1 MTIDNDTVNQHYPL
15 PNSDNPTAYDV
26 ERIIS
31 ALNLIDTDV
40 AQLFALVL
48 LKAGLE
54 SPALTGVPTAPT
66 QPAGTNNN
74 SIATTGHVQLALNA
88 FLTDAAS
95 ALETINALEAAL
107 GNADLSTALLDEL
120 ALKAPL
126 ASPALT
132 GTPTAPTAASNDNG
146 TQIAT
151 TAFVQAVKALIL
163 GAVPTGLDTLAKIA
177 LAIGNDASYSTTIS
191 NALATKAPLASPAL
205 VGTPTAPTAALGD
218 ATTKIS
224 TTAFVQAA
232 IDDLSTDIATL
243 LATKAPLTSPAL
255 TGTPTAPTAAAG
267 NNTTLIANTAF
278 VQAAISALNSALTS
292 SLAGKVAKA
301 GDTMTGDLLIQK
313 SSPGVHLKRTGDTA
327 RSMVGH
333 FGANGVVNWYSGQL
347 SSSDTLP
354 SGWAVLRRDPVTGNP
369 VDTPIVIAQNTGEVR
384 LGSSSQFATALGGF
398 KWSVAI
404 LTAVGTDL
412 DTLVEGG
419 VFRVQE
425 PVNAPLTF
433 ATNTHA
439 YVEVIAFTATYA
451 VQRLMTVNI
460 GSVARPAVWVRK
472 MVAGTWGNWY
482 PEGGLVTPAHFG
494 ARGYA
499 TPIEGDIGG
508 GDYANAI
515 KQWLDSKY
523 PKLCDAWYRIATSVT
538 TSLGASRNGI
548 YIQGVGASGGIRL
561 DSGAG
566 IYINGADL
574 SNPTGTKFDAVT
586 IKDFFL
592 LINSTVTVALG
603 ITFAAGDSGSPLPSL
618 HMSNVHFIPSGNTV
632 GPTDAMLLLRNVRE
646 GHIENVSGEGKYGA
660 FTGDFVRCEADASS
674 TPVEMT
680 FTNVRGC
687 HFRRG
692 FVVVRASGSV
702 ANDDIQGHHWTHC
715 TLLAVDRGW
724 EIDGGAEGF
733 GEWFTVTNCHAYFRE
748 IAVYGINAGNFKVLH
763 NYFLAYGALATVQA
777 IALTGTSIVSTCSIK
792 NNTIKMDVAT
802 GATKYSL
809 NIPTMPGVRGGNI
822 VIGTATLAAPNVT
835 LNGGV

>member
-1 MTIDNDTVNQHYPL
+1 MTIDLDTVNQHYPL
-15 PNSDNPTAYDV
+15 PNNENPTAYDV
-26 ERIIS
+26 ERIIA

-48 LKAGLE
+48 LKASLE

-107 GNADLSTALLDEL
+107 GDADLATALLDEL

-126 ASPALT
+126 ASPGLT
-132 GTPTAPTAASNDNG
+132 GVPTAPTAASNDNG

-163 GAVPTGLDTLAKIA
+163 GAVPTDLDTLAKIA
-177 LAIGNDASYSTTIS
+177 SAIGNDAAYSMTVAA
-191 NALATKAPLASPAL
+191 ALAAKAPLDSPTL
-205 VGTPTAPTAALGD
+205 TGNPTAPTQPLGD
-218 ATTKIS
+218 STTKIS
-224 TTAFVQAA
+224 TTAFVQAE
-232 IDDLSTDIATL
+232 IDDLGTAIAAL
-243 LATKAPLTSPAL
+243 LAAKAPLVSPGL
-255 TGTPTAPTAAAG
+255 IGTPTAPTPAAG
-267 NNTTLIANTAF
+267 NNSTLIANTAF

-292 SLAGKVAKA
+292 SLAGKVAKV
-301 GDTMTGDLLIQK
+301 GDTMIGNLEIYK
-313 SSPGVHLKRTGDTA
+313 SSPAVNLRRTDDTA
-327 RSMVGH
+327 RSLVGY
-333 FGANGVVNWYSGQL
+333 FGANELPHWYAGQFA
-347 SSSDTLP
+347 STDTLP
-354 SGWAVLRRDPVTGNP
+354 NGWGVLRRDPATGNP

-384 LGSSSQFATALGGF
+384 LGSSTQFATALGGF
-398 KWSVAI
+398 KWKVAI
-404 LTAVGTDL
+404 AAAAATDL

-419 VFRVQE
+419 VYRVE
-425 PVNAPLTF
+425 NPTNAPYPF
-433 ATNTHA
+433 AAAQHV
-439 YVEVIAFTATYA
+439 YVEVIAFSSAYA
-451 VQRLMTVNI
+451 VQRLMIVLGGT
-460 GSVARPAVWVRK
+460 GRPAVWARK
-472 MVAGTWGNWY
+472 LYNGTWGDWA
-482 PEGGLVTPAHFG
+482 PETGFITPAHFG
-494 ARGYA
+494 AAPSR
-499 TPIEGDIGG
+499 TPSSAGV
-508 GDYANAI
+508 DYTYQLTQWWSSPYPKKLDGWYRANA
-515 KQWLDSKY
+515 
-523 PKLCDAWYRIATSVT
+523 ATITRTLTASDNGFY
-538 TSLGASRNGI
+538 LEGCGA
-548 YIQGVGASGGIRL
+548 QGGLRL
-561 DSGAG
+561 DGGARFE
-566 IYINGADL
+566 IVGADL
-574 SNPTGTKFDAVT
+574 SNPTGLKFDTVT
-586 IKDFFL
+586 IKDLFFL
-592 LINSTVTVALG
+592 VNSTVTVALG

-632 GPTDAMLLLRNVRE
+632 GPTNAMLLLRNVRE
-646 GHIENVSGEGKYGA
+646 GHLENVSGEGKYGA

-687 HFRRG
+687 HFSRG
-692 FVVVRASGSV
+692 FVIVRASGSV

-724 EIDGGAEGF
+724 EVDGGAEGF

-748 IAVYGINAGNFKVLH
+748 IAVYGINAGNFKVLD
-763 NYFLAYGALATVQA
+763 NYFLAYGSLSVVQA

>member
-1 MTIDNDTVNQHYPL
+1 MTIDLDTVNQHYPL
-15 PNSDNPTAYDV
+15 PNSENPTAYDV

-40 AQLFALVL
+40 AQLFSLVL

-191 NALATKAPLASPAL
+191 NALATKAPIASPAL
-205 VGTPTAPTAALGD
+205 TGTPTAPTAALGD

-232 IDDLSTDIATL
+232 IDDLSTDVATL

-255 TGTPTAPTAAAG
+255 TGTPTAPTPAAG
-267 NNTTLIANTAF
+267 TNTTQIATSAF
-278 VQAAISALNSALTS
+278 VQAAISALNAALTS
-292 SLAGKVAKA
+292 SLSGKVAKS
-301 GDTMTGDLLIQK
+301 GDTMTGNLAIMKGGPLFSLLRTDDTTTGSISFYGADNFADWIIQYLGNGD
-313 SSPGVHLKRTGDTA
+313 SYRPNGMALARRNSTG
-327 RSMVGH
+327 G
-333 FGANGVVNWYSGQL
+333 
-347 SSSDTLP
+347 
-354 SGWAVLRRDPVTGNP
+354 P
-369 VDTPIVIAQNTGEVR
+369 VDRPFTVDYDTGEVQ
-384 LGSSSQFATALGGF
+384 LGTATQYATALGGF
-398 KWSVAI
+398 QWTVAI
-404 LTAVGTDL
+404 AAAVATDL
-412 DTLVEGG
+412 DTLVKGG
-419 VFRVQE
+419 VYRVE
-425 PVNAPLTF
+425 NPTNAPYPF
-433 ATNTHA
+433 AAGQHV
-439 YVEVIAFTATYA
+439 YVEVIAFSSTYA
-451 VQRLMTVNI
+451 VQRLMNVLGGT
-460 GSVARPAVWVRK
+460 GRPAVWVRK
-472 MVAGTWGNWY
+472 MLTGTWGDWA
-482 PEGGLVTPAHFG
+482 PEGGFVTPAHFG
-494 ARGYA
+494 AVPSLRPALA
-499 TPIEGDIGG
+499 TNDDSLKLQQWWSSPYPKKLDGW
-508 GDYANAI
+508 YRANATTI
-515 KQWLDSKY
+515 TRTLTASDSGFY
-523 PKLCDAWYRIATSVT
+523 LEGC
-538 TSLGASRNGI
+538 GA
-548 YIQGVGASGGIRL
+548 QGGLRL
-561 DSGAG
+561 DGGARFEVV
-566 IYINGADL
+566 GADL
-574 SNPTGTKFDAVT
+574 SNPYGLKFDAVT
-586 IKDFFL
+586 IKDLFFL
-592 LINSTVTVALG
+592 VNSTVTVALG

-618 HMSNVHFIPSGNTV
+618 HMSNVHFVPSGSTV
-632 GPTDAMLLLRNVRE
+632 GPADAMLLLRNVRE
-646 GHIENVSGEGKYGA
+646 GHLENVSGEGKYGA
-660 FTGDFVRCEADASS
+660 FTGDFIRCEADASS

-680 FTNVRGC
+680 FVNVRGC
-687 HFRRG
+687 HFSRG
-692 FVVVRASGSV
+692 FVIVRASGAV

-733 GEWFTVTNCHAYFRE
+733 GEWFTITHCHAYFRE
-748 IAVYGINAGNFKVLH
+748 IAVYGISAGNMKVTS
-763 NYFLAYGALATVQA
+763 NYFLAYGSLSPVQGVA
-777 IALTGTSIVSTCSIK
+777 ITGTSIVSVCSIK
-792 NNTIKMDVAT
+792 DNTIKMDVAS
-802 GATKYSL
+802 GGTKYSL
-809 NIPTMPGVRGGNI
+809 NIPTMSGARGGNI
-822 VIGTATLAAPNVT
+822 VIGAATLAAPNVT